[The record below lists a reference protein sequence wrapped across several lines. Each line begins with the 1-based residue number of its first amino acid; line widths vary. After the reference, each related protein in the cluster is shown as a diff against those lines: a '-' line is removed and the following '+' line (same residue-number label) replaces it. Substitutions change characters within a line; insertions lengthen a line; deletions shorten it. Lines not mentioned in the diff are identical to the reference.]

1 VPVRIVRPGADERD
15 SRLERGEECGGG
27 RRAAAVVRHL
37 EHVDGA
43 AGGQAVMEELRVDL
57 LLHVTG
63 QQHPSSPVA
72 DVQHDRDV
80 VDAPPFIRRPKR
92 HLTGTWPE
100 DPDGDAVQAQRVTRR
115 EQHTACR
122 RSSQGMTERPIPRPC
137 PDHARIG
144 HHRHAVA
151 FQEQRQAGCVVLVR
165 MRQDSEVQPS
175 VPGRD
180 AFVKESQESIG
191 IGASIDQHARA
202 AWALH
207 EHGVALPHVQDRDPQ
222 ATIRAA
228 TRQGA
233 GQEQECHAGRR
244 QDQRASTCGTTLRAP
259 ASIGPIDG
267 PACPGG

>member
-1 VPVRIVRPGADERD
+1 VPVRIVRTGADERD
-15 SRLERGEECGGG
+15 SRLESGEERGGG
-27 RRAAAVVRHL
+27 RRAAAVVSHL

-43 AGGQAVMEELRVDL
+43 AGGQAVMEELWVDL

-80 VDAPPFIRRPKR
+80 VDAPALIRRPKR

-122 RSSQGMTERPIPRPC
+122 RSSQGLTERAIPGSC

-144 HHRHAVA
+144 HHWHAIA
-151 FQEQRQAGCVVLVR
+151 FQEQRQTGCVVLVR
-165 MRQDSEVQPS
+165 VRQDGKVQPS

-191 IGASIDQHARA
+191 IGASIDQHARTA
-202 AWALH
+202 GALH
-207 EHGVALPHVQDRDPQ
+207 EHGVALSHVQDRDPK
-222 ATIRAA
+222 ATIGVPTRERA
-228 TRQGA
+228 GH
-233 GQEQECHAGRR
+233 EQECQAGCRE
-244 QDQRASTCGTTLRAP
+244 DQRASTCRPVLPAAPWMGT
-259 ASIGPIDG
+259 IDG
-267 PACPGG
+267 PACAGG